1 MLCIFF
7 IGILNFEIFY
17 KRIDFKKIYFFFIS
31 FVGRFFWYKIIVLN
45 CKIDNKYG
53 I

>member
-17 KRIDFKKIYFFFIS
+17 KRIDLKKIS
-31 FVGRFFWYKIIVLN
+31 FVVRFFWYKIIVLN